1 MEEDKMKD
9 LMIDYLEGNL
19 TGELKEFVAR
29 HIEKEDRWK
38 KEFEELKFLFG
49 TMENSSEVMPEASLK
64 RDFEEMLQKEISMQS
79 TEEPQESKQV
89 FITPRFWMQV
99 AASITILAVGVIFGI
114 NITQNNNERELAAL
128 KAEMEQTKQ
137 MVMTSLQNQSASSR
151 LNAVN
156 VTYTMPQYD
165 HEIIEALVNTLN
177 NDENANV
184 RLAAM
189 EALSQFEDNPEVREA
204 LIASLSTQD
213 KPVVQIALINLMV
226 KLNEKRAITPMKQM
240 MDNDMTLQTVK
251 DEANFGVY
259 KLS

>member
-19 TGELKEFVAR
+19 TGELKEFVAH
-29 HIEKEDRWK
+29 HIKKEDRWK

-49 TMENSSEVMPEASLK
+49 TMENSPEVTPEASLK

-137 MVMTSLQNQSASSR
+137 IVMTSLQNQSASSR

-156 VTYTMPQYD
+156 VSYTMPQYD
-165 HEIIEALVNTLN
+165 QEIIEALLNTLN

-189 EALSQFEDNPEVREA
+189 EALSQFEDNPKVREA
-204 LIASLSTQD
+204 LIASLSIQD